1 MAIPPLN
8 SREDP
13 EPKVLS
19 QKKKKKN
26 ALQYIFFPQI
36 HWSFGKKKFYK
47 YLWTKVLVK
56 LNNNSD
62 SDLENGPPVM
72 AVLSGGDVW
81 RPRVHRAQG
90 SWFVQEFRNV
100 SYVSLR

>member
-13 EPKVLS
+13 EPKVLL
-19 QKKKKKN
+19 QKKKM
-26 ALQYIFFPQI
+26 LYSIY
-36 HWSFGKKKFYK
+36 SFHKFTDPLGKKKFYK